1 MLDVSPLKAIRSEA
15 FSETN
20 MKVEPHFSSKVRSTL
35 HQLVRDWSE
44 EGAKERDGNYG
55 RIRRELA
62 RVLPVTAS
70 NITEQVRLF
79 YFCWECL
86 VRNTTRIATQIM
98 RNKILVTVLIAPDPV
113 S

>member
-1 MLDVSPLKAIRSEA
+1 MRSEA
-15 FSETN
+15 LAEKN

-44 EGAKERDGNYG
+44 EGAQERDDSYG

-70 NITEQVRLF
+70 NITQQVRLF
-79 YFCWECL
+79 YYSVCS
-86 VRNTTRIATQIM
+86 VYATTAAHII
-98 RNKILVTVLIAPDPV
+98 
-113 S
+113 